1 MKDFFAGLVPIVGTI
16 MVFGVPM
23 LAIYLGIYTAKMKN
37 RENMELIKQGIIPP
51 QVDKSKPT
59 PNKYRSLRNGFLC
72 IGIGLGI
79 IVSLILRTSDALH
92 LNNSENKFM
101 MAASILMFLGLAYV
115 AFFMVVKNKNLDND
129 NE

>member
-1 MKDFFAGLVPIVGTI
+1 MKELAGIVAIVMGCGI
-16 MVFGVPM
+16 PM
-23 LAIYLGIYTAKMKN
+23 LAIYLGIYTTKMKN

-79 IVSLILRTSDALH
+79 VVGLILPNSDFVGGRQDKEFL
-92 LNNSENKFM
+92 
-101 MAASILMFLGLAYV
+101 MAASILFFLGIAYV